1 MKKRHESFYH
11 AAIRLDGEDLFADFP
26 EFEAITSDE
35 QDAQWLEDAKES
47 VMEWMDSHREHLPIA
62 PKRLCLKRG
71 EKLFELPVS

>member
-11 AAIRLDGEDLFADFP
+11 AAIRLEGEDLFADFP
-26 EFEAITSDE
+26 EFEEIKTPDE
-35 QDAQWLEDAKES
+35 DIEWLEDAKES
-47 VMEWMDSHREHLPIA
+47 VIEWMDSHREHLPLM